1 MPSAV
6 DQRRL
11 RDGARALE
19 VSVSPAATADE
30 ILQQLSV
37 VHEGLAALQ
46 SLDDL
51 GPEANAKA
59 FADEQELWKRM
70 KVLADR
76 LTELEAKERAHEQN

>member
-6 DQRRL
+6 DLRRL

-19 VSVSPAATADE
+19 MSVEPGKTADE
-30 ILQQLSV
+30 IRGQIRA
-37 VHEGLAALQ
+37 VHDGLAALQ

-59 FADEQELWKRM
+59 YADEQELWKRM
-70 KVLADR
+70 KTLEDR
-76 LTELEAKERAHEQN
+76 LTWLESSASR